1 MGKVEDGRE
10 ENQIFQH
17 ASQTRIVLAIA
28 RVLLHA
34 LLRVTCET
42 TGAAPVHLRHCLI
55 FFFFCGIMDGTR
67 ALWTR
72 ALCMLGRY
80 SPTELYPQLL
90 SSLDNIQHLIDKD
103 QRKEMPFFLNFSN
116 PGVAFHFYPFA
127 QFLWPTRQSFFFPPI
142 TFLIYDKTWPE
153 GTYRKMSLFGL
164 MVLKGESI
172 TASGGLASCSRCGER
187 RRGLRDHIF
196 TRKHQAERRLDV
208 RWGCEFSKP
217 IPSDVFPP
225 ARLHISPRSTTSWEP

>member
-28 RVLLHA
+28 RVLLRA

-42 TGAAPVHLRHCLI
+42 TGAAPVRLRHLFNI
-55 FFFFCGIMDGTR
+55 IFFCGIMNGTR

-90 SSLDNIQHLIDKD
+90 NSLDYIQHLIDKD
-103 QRKEMPFFLNFSN
+103 QRKEMPPPFNFSN
-116 PGVAFHFYPFA
+116 PGVAFHFYPFTP
-127 QFLWPTRQSFFFPPI
+127 FL
-142 TFLIYDKTWPE
+142 
-153 GTYRKMSLFGL
+153 
-164 MVLKGESI
+164 
-172 TASGGLASCSRCGER
+172 
-187 RRGLRDHIF
+187 
-196 TRKHQAERRLDV
+196 
-208 RWGCEFSKP
+208 
-217 IPSDVFPP
+217 
-225 ARLHISPRSTTSWEP
+225 